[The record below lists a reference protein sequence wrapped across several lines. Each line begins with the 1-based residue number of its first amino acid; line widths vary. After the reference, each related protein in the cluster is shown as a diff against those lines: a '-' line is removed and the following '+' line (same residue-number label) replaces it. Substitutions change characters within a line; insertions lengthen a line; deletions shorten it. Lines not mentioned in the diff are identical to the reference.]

1 MKIVSLSIENWRSY
15 HGNQTIQVSNGL
27 NLFLGENG
35 EGKTKLFEA
44 FKWFLNGSENDCE
57 LDYVSAK
64 ALKDLPVDKKLVCSL
79 SLSMEDEDDYGSVT
93 DIKKSFT
100 VVKRKEGNFSRTNAT
115 YSGVYS
121 NRKGERFPIEDS
133 KKVLSSLFPDQTRA
147 FSVFEGEDKLD
158 ILGQKNSLK
167 ALISLLTDRGIVSN
181 NLEGVDYLCRK
192 TLKAYEDS
200 FKHEK
205 KLHTELRELNKE
217 IGEAEDDL
225 ETLDDTLSGH
235 IVNSNKLN
243 DEIDKLSSIL
253 SRAKEFNTI
262 VGELREKKAARARA
276 MSSVKDNFTRSLF
289 DDQWLLVGFDSTM
302 SSLDKLYTQAEKNR
316 RIIQRDYDLQ
326 IGQKRERRSLQNDL
340 KNGVIPFPIGVP
352 GKDRLKEMLDDEIC
366 KVCGREAPK
375 GSTSYDYIKSHHSI
389 LDKPVGPEQEDLG
402 EEIFKNNFVKELND
416 ILVMARQEFKSDE
429 FIKDDIKGVVELN
442 QSLIEKAATFD
453 EEIGELKNAI
463 DSITGVSGVSET
475 RLESVISDFT
485 TLSEAKEHAGNNI
498 AICEERKRVLS
509 SKIASLKVQ
518 RDSTIGKGGVKNPNL
533 KKALDYST
541 FLKDAFGQLW
551 ESQLNSLTKELE
563 EKTNEVFAKINVDA
577 FRGRLKLKCDIYSKG
592 DFDITVIH
600 ELSDG
605 KRFRGAN
612 KSLITSANIAL
623 VLAASTLVQDLG
635 YSSYPLILDAPISS
649 FGEKKSISF
658 LKALKDS
665 SGQFLL
671 LLKDFIQQD
680 GNDLKLSDGFKN
692 VEASKVYW
700 LKLKRPFN
708 DEDLTTLQTQIIPV
722 R

>member
-1 MKIVSLSIENWRSY
+1 MKIVSLTIENWRSY
-15 HGNQTIQVSNGL
+15 HNSQTIQLSNGL

-44 FKWFLNGSENDCE
+44 FKWFLNGSESDSE
-57 LDYVSAK
+57 LDYVNAK
-64 ALKDLPVDKKLVCSL
+64 ALNDLPVGKKLECSL
-79 SLSMEDEDDYGSVT
+79 SLSMEDEDDYGSIT
-93 DIKKSFT
+93 DIKKAFT
-100 VVKRKEGNFSRTNAT
+100 VSKVEEGKFNRSNAT
-115 YSGVYS
+115 YTGMYS
-121 NRKGERFPIEDS
+121 NRKGERYPVDDS
-133 KKVLSSLFPDQTRA
+133 KKMLSSLFPDQTRA
-147 FSVFEGEDKLD
+147 FSVFEGEDQLD

-181 NLEGVDYLCRK
+181 NLEGIDYLCRK
-192 TLKAYEDS
+192 TSKAYEDS

-205 KLHTELRELNKE
+205 KVHSELRELNKL
-217 IGEAEDDL
+217 ISDAEDELESLD
-225 ETLDDTLSGH
+225 ETLCDH
-235 IVNSNKLN
+235 VVNSNKLTE
-243 DEIDKLSSIL
+243 EIDKLSSIL

-262 VGELREKKAARARA
+262 VGDMREKKEARARM

-289 DDQWLLVGFDSTM
+289 DDQWLLVGFDKTM
-302 SSLDKLYTQAEKNR
+302 SELDELYIKFEKSR
-316 RIIQRDYDLQ
+316 RLIQRDHDLE
-326 IGQKRERRSLQNDL
+326 IGQQRERRSLQNDL

-366 KVCGREAPK
+366 KVCGREAHA
-375 GSTSYDYIKSHHSI
+375 GTAAYEYIKSHYSI
-389 LDKPVGPEQEDLG
+389 LDKPVGPSQEDLE

-416 ILVMARQEFKSDE
+416 ILVMSRQEFKSDD
-429 FIKDDIKGVVELN
+429 FIKEDIKGVIELN
-442 QSLIEKAATFD
+442 QNLIEKAAKFD
-453 EEIGELKNAI
+453 EEIRELKNAI

-475 RLESVISDFT
+475 RLESVISEFT
-485 TLSEAKEHAGNNI
+485 NLSEAKELAGNSI
-498 AICEERKRVLS
+498 ARCEERKAVISDR
-509 SKIASLKVQ
+509 INALKTQ
-518 RDSTIGKGGVKNPNL
+518 RNAVIGKGGVKNPNL
-533 KKALDYST
+533 KKAVDYST

-577 FRGRLKLKCDIYSKG
+577 FKGRLKLKCDIYSKG
-592 DFDITVIH
+592 DFDISVIH

-635 YSSYPLILDAPISS
+635 YNSYPLILDAPISS

-680 GNDLKLSDGFKN
+680 GNDLKLSDGFKD

-708 DEDLTTLQTQIIPV
+708 DEDLTTLQTQIKPV